1 VSDYAELSPEDL
13 LERIGTSLRKEIGP
27 AVTEAYPKTQA
38 FLAAVVLQKLSGQLR
53 NQDRDRAANRKDLEA
68 LFVDLDRALESTS
81 TPAALANAL
90 AEARSRGDRAALSGI
105 VEALYGTRDELGE
118 TSFQKH
124 LGRVRETLRA
134 RLDRELAY
142 SA

>member
-1 VSDYAELSPEDL
+1 MSDYAELTPEDL
-13 LERIGTSLRKEIGP
+13 LEQIGTSLRKEIGP

-53 NQDRDRAANRKDLEA
+53 NQDNDREANQKDMEELLGDLGEA
-68 LFVDLDRALESTS
+68 LKTASP
-81 TPAALANAL
+81 PAALTQAL
-90 AEARSRGDRAALSGI
+90 AQAHARSDRATLSGI
-105 VEALYGTRDELGE
+105 VEALYASRDELGE
-118 TSFQKH
+118 TSFQDH
-124 LGRVRETLRA
+124 LGRVRRALRA

>member
-1 VSDYAELSPEDL
+1 MTDYAELSPEDL

-53 NQDRDRAANRKDLEA
+53 NRDRDRAANRKDLEA
-68 LFVDLDRALESTS
+68 LFTELDRALENTS
-81 TPAALANAL
+81 TPTPLADAL
-90 AEARSRGDRAALSGI
+90 AEARSLGDRAALSGI
-105 VEALYGTRDELGE
+105 VEALYATRDELGE
-118 TSFQKH
+118 TSFQKY
-124 LGRVRETLRA
+124 LGRVRATLRA